1 MTLLDWPFSAEFES
15 YKRPGADRRSGG
27 GETGG
32 QVDALCKANWM
43 GAKNIRDT
51 LISLQ
56 SGLKGS
62 STKKFSIA

>member
-15 YKRPGADRRSGG
+15 YKRPGADRRWAGGGG

-43 GAKNIRDT
+43 LAKNIRDT

-56 SGLKGS
+56 SGLN
-62 STKKFSIA
+62 TLFDL